1 MASDPRISTPTAIL
15 LGSVIVAAGLFF
27 GLRDRSDP
35 QPPAPAPA
43 PSAAALAPPSPAMPA
58 EAVQPVQP
66 AQPAGPAADRSAVA
80 KQAEA
85 ALAQHRKS
93 LTDQCLAPSLARKP
107 DPPVVKY
114 VFNVTFDAE
123 GKQIARGVSEDRE
136 AARPEVTACVSEKL
150 PTLTVPP
157 PGQTVRVEIPLS
169 LP

>member
-1 MASDPRISTPTAIL
+1 MASNPRISTPTAIL
-15 LGSVIVAAGLFF
+15 LGSVIIGAGLFL
-27 GLRDRSDP
+27 GLRGRSDP
-35 QPPAPAPA
+35 QPSGRAPA
-43 PSAAALAPPSPAMPA
+43 PSAVQLAPPSPAIPA
-58 EAVQPVQP
+58 EP
-66 AQPAGPAADRSAVA
+66 AQPLGPAADRSAVA

-85 ALAQHRKS
+85 AVAQHRKS